1 MGMHMGKEMRE
12 RLLMSLDEATVP
24 FRIAHKTAPFEE
36 GWLRGVR
43 LAVGM
48 PVKELADRQGV
59 SEREIFR
66 QEKTERGSRITLWAL
81 RRAAEAMDCELSYVL
96 VPKRGTL
103 TEMAAARSSAREKIF
118 AKRRVKADDK
128 RSCEGKPRR
137 RRDPQ
142 LAAIRTLLLLAE
154 LGSDDEGIGNRD

>member
-1 MGMHMGKEMRE
+1 MGKEMRE

-24 FRIAHKTAPFEE
+24 FRISKETAHFED

-66 QEKTERGSRITLWAL
+66 QEKTERGSR
-81 RRAAEAMDCELSYVL
+81 
-96 VPKRGTL
+96 
-103 TEMAAARSSAREKIF
+103 
-118 AKRRVKADDK
+118 
-128 RSCEGKPRR
+128 
-137 RRDPQ
+137 
-142 LAAIRTLLLLAE
+142 
-154 LGSDDEGIGNRD
+154 